1 MTDKSKPS
9 IGGRVIAFFH
19 TLAIYLW
26 VIIATLI
33 VGLTVILVSFIP
45 NSENFIHKLA
55 RAWGRSIVWVSRI
68 KVQVFGSAHL
78 PSSGAV
84 IYMSNH
90 QSNFDIPV
98 FYSALPV
105 QFRWLAKAELF
116 KIPIFGRAMSGAG
129 YISIDRSDPRSALR
143 SLKNAAAKIRN
154 GTSVLIFPEGTRS
167 REGNLLPFKTGG
179 FTLAIDAGVPI
190 IPLAIQG
197 TRQVMAKGD
206 KLIHFGKVRIRLM
219 PPVETAGHT
228 RKNKKALMDQ
238 VYASIT
244 AAMDADHGERV
255 HD

>member
-1 MTDKSKPS
+1 MA
-9 IGGRVIAFFH
+9 RV
-19 TLAIYLW
+19 
-26 VIIATLI
+26 
-33 VGLTVILVSFIP
+33 
-45 NSENFIHKLA
+45 
-55 RAWGRSIVWVSRI
+55 WGRSIVWISRI
-68 KVQVFGSAHL
+68 KVKIRGLAHIR
-78 PSSGAV
+78 PSHAV

-116 KIPIFGRAMSGAG
+116 KIFIFGRAMSGAG

-167 REGNLLPFKTGG
+167 RDGNLLPFKTGG

-206 KLIHFGKVRIRLM
+206 NLIHSGKVHITLM
-219 PPVETAGHT
+219 PAVETAGHT

-244 AAMDADHGERV
+244 AAMDTDHGGRA